1 MPGKAAVWELEDQ
14 GENDLE
20 AAEVAVD
27 DQRMEVDAVVLE
39 LEAKVGMKWRTTLW
53 RGSSEY

>member
-1 MPGKAAVWELEDQ
+1 MTGDAAVWELEDQ
-14 GENDLE
+14 GKNDLE

-39 LEAKVGMKWRTTLW
+39 LEGQ
-53 RGSSEY
+53 G